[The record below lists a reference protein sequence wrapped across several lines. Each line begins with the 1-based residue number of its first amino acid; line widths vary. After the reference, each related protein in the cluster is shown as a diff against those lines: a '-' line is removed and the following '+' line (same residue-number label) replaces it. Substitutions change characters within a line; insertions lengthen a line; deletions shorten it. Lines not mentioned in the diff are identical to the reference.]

1 MTMMKSY
8 LGGAAPVQNRGAKP
22 WDRFPGER
30 RQGGAAMR
38 RREEASSFD
47 SAGGPMSRHD
57 GRVSLSQTKPSLLV
71 PRSSW
76 RTSNAVCSPGG
87 TVQPA
92 LMPGKWFVSL
102 TDEVPRS
109 SSLRSTTGFYKALPK
124 GSPHAPAA
132 GTATPWPRL
141 QGCLQRQSTPSSLDG
156 GKAKP
161 QSASSASASSRGQLA
176 SAKKQSHTPGPPLRT
191 VPPRGEPSGPVDVDF
206 PFLGSALSFTGTA
219 RSRVL
224 SGSPGAGNPLA
235 GPVWGIDLIA
245 TTGRGWLRPPPYPQA
260 RVRASPLPTASI
272 RLRRGTSPG
281 Y

>member
-1 MTMMKSY
+1 
-8 LGGAAPVQNRGAKP
+8 
-22 WDRFPGER
+22 
-30 RQGGAAMR
+30 
-38 RREEASSFD
+38 
-47 SAGGPMSRHD
+47 MSRHD

-87 TVQPA
+87 TVLPA

-191 VPPRGEPSGPVDVDF
+191 VPPRGEPSGPVDEDF

-235 GPVWGIDLIA
+235 GPVWGIDPIA
-245 TTGRGWLRPPPYPQA
+245 TTGRERNGPLPYPLDSSEL
-260 RVRASPLPTASI
+260 ASNDSFINRLVCGQFRTIADLTPTPLGSQIEGDEPATSLS
-272 RLRRGTSPG
+272 RCCSRYRRS
-281 Y
+281 

>member
-1 MTMMKSY
+1 MKSY
-8 LGGAAPVQNRGAKP
+8 LGGSALVQNKGAKP
-22 WDRFPGER
+22 WNRFPGER

-38 RREEASSFD
+38 RREEAGSFD
-47 SAGGPMSRHD
+47 SAGRPMSRHD

-87 TVQPA
+87 TVLPA
-92 LMPGKWFVSL
+92 LMPGKWSVSL

-132 GTATPWPRL
+132 GTATPWPRP
-141 QGCLQRQSTPSSLDG
+141 QGCLQRQSTPSGFDV

-191 VPPRGEPSGPVDVDF
+191 VPPRGSRPVPSTRTSLSWFSSVLHRNRTLPRDVWVARC
-206 PFLGSALSFTGTA
+206 GKSAR
-219 RSRVL
+219 RSNMR
-224 SGSPGAGNPLA
+224 N
-235 GPVWGIDLIA
+235 
-245 TTGRGWLRPPPYPQA
+245 RPHCDNGEGVA
-260 RVRASPLPTASI
+260 SASPLPNGTGEGTCSI
-272 RLRRGTSPG
+272 LCNVRVTPSE
-281 Y
+281 

>member
-1 MTMMKSY
+1 
-8 LGGAAPVQNRGAKP
+8 
-22 WDRFPGER
+22 
-30 RQGGAAMR
+30 
-38 RREEASSFD
+38 
-47 SAGGPMSRHD
+47 MSRHD

-87 TVQPA
+87 TVPPA

-132 GTATPWPRL
+132 GTATPWARL

-191 VPPRGEPSGPVDVDF
+191 VPPRGEPSGPVDEDF

-235 GPVWGIDLIA
+235 GQIWGIDPIA
-245 TTGRGWLRPPPYPQA
+245 TTGRGWLRPPPYPM
-260 RVRASPLPTASI
+260 VRASQFPTARYGQQPVQKVGDDVRKLWLFSVF
-272 RLRRGTSPG
+272 
-281 Y
+281 

>member
-1 MTMMKSY
+1 
-8 LGGAAPVQNRGAKP
+8 
-22 WDRFPGER
+22 
-30 RQGGAAMR
+30 
-38 RREEASSFD
+38 
-47 SAGGPMSRHD
+47 MSRHD

-87 TVQPA
+87 TVLPA

-191 VPPRGEPSGPVDVDF
+191 VPPRGEPSGPVDEDF

-235 GPVWGIDLIA
+235 GPVWGIDPIA
-245 TTGRGWLRPPPYPQA
+245 TTGRGWLRPPPYPMENMRTLGQGSGKVDFDPTHRSSA
-260 RVRASPLPTASI
+260 PRQLDHYLHDRTPWRTRPFQMSRVVLPLPWGEGGGGG
-272 RLRRGTSPG
+272 RD
-281 Y
+281 

>member
-1 MTMMKSY
+1 
-8 LGGAAPVQNRGAKP
+8 
-22 WDRFPGER
+22 
-30 RQGGAAMR
+30 
-38 RREEASSFD
+38 
-47 SAGGPMSRHD
+47 MSRHD

-87 TVQPA
+87 TVLPA

-191 VPPRGEPSGPVDVDF
+191 VPPRGEPSGPVDEDF

-235 GPVWGIDLIA
+235 GPVWGIDPIA
-245 TTGRGWLRPPPYPQA
+245 TTGRGWLRPPPYPMENMRTLGQGSGK
-260 RVRASPLPTASI
+260 VDFDPTHRSSAP
-272 RLRRGTSPG
+272 RERD
-281 Y
+281 